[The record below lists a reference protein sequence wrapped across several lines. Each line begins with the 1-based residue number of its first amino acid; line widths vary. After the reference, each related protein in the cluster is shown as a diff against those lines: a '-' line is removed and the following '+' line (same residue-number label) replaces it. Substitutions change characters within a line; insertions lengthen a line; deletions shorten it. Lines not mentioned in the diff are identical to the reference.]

1 MIRPK
6 DIADEITEADW
17 NDILTRD
24 LTFREIEAKYGQEVA
39 IYAGIARDPDN
50 PEWTEEDFATAR
62 PAIEV
67 VPHIVEE
74 YRRTRG
80 KQKKQVKERVSIRLD
95 ADIAEHF
102 RAGGPGWQ
110 TRLNET
116 LREAVFGP

>member
-1 MIRPK
+1 MSRPEE
-6 DIADEITEADW
+6 IANEISEAEW
-17 NDILTRD
+17 ADILARD
-24 LTFREIEAKYGQEVA
+24 LPFTEIEALYGEEVA
-39 IYAGIARDPDN
+39 IYAGIARDPDA
-50 PEWTEEDFATAR
+50 PELDDEWFAKAR

-80 KQKKQVKERVSIRLD
+80 KQKKAVKERVSIRLD

-110 TRLNET
+110 TRD
-116 LREAVFGP
+116 

>member
-1 MIRPK
+1 MPRLKPGTSWPT
-6 DIADEITEADW
+6 DEEEA
-17 NDILTRD
+17 
-24 LTFREIEAKYGQEVA
+24 EINR
-39 IYAGIARDPDN
+39 GIAGDPDA
-50 PEWTEEDFATAR
+50 PELDDKWFATAR

-74 YRRTRG
+74 FRRTRG
-80 KQKKQVKERVSIRLD
+80 KQKKPVKERVSIRLD

-116 LREAVFGP
+116 LREAVFGSQASETLTVG